1 MFITEK
7 RSKLDSAALVFN
19 ALMIRKNFTPFL
31 PLYFSVLFHKKGIQ
45 CD

>member
-7 RSKLDSAALVFN
+7 QSKLDSAALVFN

-31 PLYFSVLFHKKGIQ
+31 PLSFSVLFHKKGIQ
-45 CD
+45 CE